1 MKYRLLAFLIVL
13 LASNIYGRDVGYALE
28 CIGVESMQKQVVGFL
43 ETEVDKIVNLS
54 EVESRTFWDS
64 HKWLEDTIMVRSFMQ
79 LKDNA
84 EPTETLSIKI
94 KIESLKAVLIHMGN
108 ADILVHMQCQNWG
121 PKGRNK

>member
-1 MKYRLLAFLIVL
+1 MIVL

-54 EVESRTFWDS
+54 EMESRAFWNS
-64 HKWLEDTIMVRSFMQ
+64 HKWLEDMIMVRSFMQ
-79 LKDNA
+79 LKDNT
-84 EPTETLSIKI
+84 EPTETLSIEI
-94 KIESLKAVLIHMGN
+94 EIESLKAVLIRMGN
-108 ADILVHMQCQNWG
+108 ADTLVHMQCANWG